1 MSGPR
6 PTLVW
11 SDALTDYNLG
21 PSHPLAPI
29 RVELTIAL
37 ARELGVLDRFDI
49 VEPQPLSVDEL
60 ATVHARHYIA
70 GVQELSEFPY
80 ESDPAL
86 GLGTGDNPVV
96 FGMHDAS
103 ALVAGAT
110 VEAARR
116 VWTGEAN
123 RAANI
128 AGGLHHAM
136 PGHASGFCV
145 YNDPALAI
153 RWMLDHGAERV
164 AYVDV
169 DAHHG
174 DGVQAIFYDDPR
186 VLTVSIHEGPR
197 TLFPGTGYA
206 DEIGGP
212 GAEGTAV
219 NIPLPP
225 GTTDAGWLR
234 AFHAVVPAVVM
245 AFQPEVLVSQHGC
258 DSHRDDPLTNLA
270 LTIDG
275 QRASYLAVERLAEDV
290 AGGRWVVTGGGGYAL
305 YSVVPRVWTHLLAI
319 VSGQPIDPLT
329 ATPPGWREAVSRVSG
344 RVAEISMTDGGSA
357 DFVPWQPG
365 EPPENPVDAAIQAA
379 RDAVFPLHGL
389 DPNG

>member
-1 MSGPR
+1 VR

-21 PSHPLAPI
+21 PGHPLAPI
-29 RVELTIAL
+29 RVELAVAL
-37 ARELGVLDRFDI
+37 ARELGVLDHFDI
-49 VEPQPLSVDEL
+49 VEPHPLSVDEL
-60 ATVHARHYIA
+60 ATVHAPFYIS
-70 GVQELSEFPY
+70 GVQTLSEYPY

-96 FGMHDAS
+96 YGMHDAS
-103 ALVAGAT
+103 ALVAGAS

-116 VWTGEAN
+116 VWTGAAN
-123 RAANI
+123 RAVNI

-136 PGHASGFCV
+136 PNHASGFCI

-153 RWMLDHGAERV
+153 RWMLDNGAERI

-206 DEIGGP
+206 DEIGAS

-219 NIPLPP
+219 NIALPP

-234 AFHAVVPAVVM
+234 AFHAIVPAVVE
-245 AFQPEVLVSQHGC
+245 AFRPQILISQHGC
-258 DSHRDDPLTNLA
+258 DSHADDPLTNLA

-275 QRASYLAVERLAEDV
+275 QRASYLAVERLAEQF
-290 AGGRWVVTGGGGYAL
+290 AAGRWIVTGGGGYAL

-319 VSGQPIDPLT
+319 VSGHPLDPLT
-329 ATPPGWREAVSRVSG
+329 ATPPTWRDAVSRVSG
-344 RVAEISMTDGGSA
+344 GPAEISMTDGGTA
-357 DFVPWQPG
+357 EFPPWVSG
-365 EPPENPVDAAIQAA
+365 SLESPVDVAIQAT
-379 RDAVFPLHGL
+379 RDAVFPLYGL
-389 DPNG
+389 DPND